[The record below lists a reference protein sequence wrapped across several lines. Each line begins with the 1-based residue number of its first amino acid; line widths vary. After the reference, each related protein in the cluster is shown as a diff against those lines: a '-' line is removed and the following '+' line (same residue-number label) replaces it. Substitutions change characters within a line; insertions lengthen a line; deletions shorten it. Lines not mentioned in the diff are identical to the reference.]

1 MNYYNAIV
9 FFVGERKPAKYRKIS
24 ETNLLRFRTFC
35 SNASAKYINLYCNK
49 TKDYIKRIY
58 L

>member
-24 ETNLLRFRTFC
+24 ETNLLRFKTF
-35 SNASAKYINLYCNK
+35 
-49 TKDYIKRIY
+49 
-58 L
+58 